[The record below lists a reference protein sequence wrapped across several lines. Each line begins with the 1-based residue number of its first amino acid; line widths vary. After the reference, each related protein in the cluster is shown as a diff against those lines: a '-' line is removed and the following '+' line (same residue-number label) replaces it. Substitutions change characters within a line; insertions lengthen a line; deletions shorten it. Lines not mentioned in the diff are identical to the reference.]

1 MTLIAQRTERQT
13 VIGEVVSSCRGA
25 LVWLL
30 LISLGINLL
39 ILASPIYMMQVFD
52 RVLASGRIETL
63 LFLTL
68 IAGIAVLT
76 IGILE
81 TARGRFL
88 LRVGNWL
95 ERRLANE
102 IIASAL
108 GARLAGRSGT
118 AQSLRDLA
126 TVRGTLSSPAI
137 NAFIDAPWVPA
148 FVLIIWLIHPL
159 LGLIALTAALI
170 LAAVALINEILS
182 RRALSQAG
190 QLSLAA
196 TQSVES
202 ALRNAEVIHAMGM
215 LPALLSRYGDT
226 SARASAAQQ
235 RAGDFSAALI
245 GFSKSLRIFVQILIL
260 GGGAWLVL
268 RGELTSGGM
277 IAASILLGRALA
289 PVEQSIGAWK
299 QMVGA
304 RDAWRRL
311 CRLLADQPPQLP
323 GTPLPAP
330 KGALTCDQVTFV
342 PPGITPGSGRPAL
355 INVSFDVGAGEVLG
369 VVGPSAAGKSTLCK
383 ILTGTWRPTRG
394 HARLDAA
401 DIHMWPPEALGP
413 HVGYLPQ
420 DVELFAGSIA
430 ENISRLATEPDSA
443 AVVAAAQQA
452 NVHEMILSLPQ
463 GYETEIG
470 EDGSFLS
477 GGQRQRIGLARALY
491 GRPKLIVLDEPNAGL
506 DAVGEEALVEAI
518 LTAKGWG
525 STVILVAHQPSILRA
540 VDQLLLLR
548 DGRLIAVGPRDQ
560 ILRQLIPSL
569 TQGARVPEMIGS
581 ETHVAAAGAQ
591 A

>member
-1 MTLIAQRTERQT
+1 MIVQRTERKT

-30 LISLGINLL
+30 LFSLGINLL

-68 IAGIAVLT
+68 IAGIAMLT
-76 IGILE
+76 MGLLE

-95 ERRLANE
+95 DHRLSDE

-108 GARLAGRSGT
+108 GARLAGLSGS

-137 NAFIDAPWVPA
+137 NAFVDAPWVPA
-148 FVLIIWLIHPL
+148 FILIIWLMHPL
-159 LGLIALTAALI
+159 LGLIALVAALI
-170 LAAVALINEILS
+170 LAAVALTNEILS
-182 RRALSQAG
+182 RQALSRAG
-190 QLSLAA
+190 RLSLAA
-196 TQSVES
+196 TQSVDS
-202 ALRNAEVIHAMGM
+202 ALRNAEVIQAMGM
-215 LPALLSRYGDT
+215 LPALLSRYGHT
-226 SARASAAQQ
+226 NARALAAQQ
-235 RAGDFSAALI
+235 RAGDCSAALI
-245 GFSKSLRIFVQILIL
+245 GFSKSLRIYVQILIL

-289 PVEQSIGAWK
+289 PLEQSIGAWK
-299 QMVGA
+299 QLVGA

-311 CRLLADQPPQLP
+311 RRLLADQPRRTP

-330 KGALTCDQVTFV
+330 KGALNCDQITFV
-342 PPGITPGSGRPAL
+342 PPGSGRPVL
-355 INVSFDVGAGEVLG
+355 RNISFNVSAGEVLG
-369 VVGPSAAGKSTLCK
+369 VIGPSASGKSTLCK
-383 ILTGTWRPTRG
+383 ILTGTWQPTRG

-401 DIHMWPPEALGP
+401 DIHMWPPDALGP

-420 DVELFAGSIA
+420 DVELFAGTIT
-430 ENISRLATEPDSA
+430 ENISRLAQESNPA
-443 AVVAAAQQA
+443 AVVAAARQA
-452 NVHEMILSLPQ
+452 GVHEMILSLSQ
-463 GYETEIG
+463 GYDTEIG
-470 EDGSFLS
+470 EGGSFLS

-491 GRPKLIVLDEPNAGL
+491 EQPKLIVLDEPNAGL

-518 LTAKGWG
+518 LAAKTWS
-525 STVILVAHQPSILRA
+525 STVVVVAHQPSILRA

-548 DGRLIAVGPRDQ
+548 DGQLIAVGPRDQ
-560 ILRQLIPSL
+560 ILRKLKAIPV
-569 TQGARVPEMIGS
+569 QGTRKPEVIGS
-581 ETHVAAAGAQ
+581 KAPLAVTEAQ
-591 A
+591 Q